1 MAARLLDDLTA
12 LVAKASAAIL
22 ANPASTAA
30 RRTKDDRSPVTDA
43 DEASEAVILKGC
55 AHIAP
60 GIPVVSEEDMT
71 RSAPPA
77 LRNSFILVDPLD
89 GTREFIEGRDEF
101 TVNLAIV
108 TGRTPIAGIVAAP
121 ALGLLWRGVAGA
133 HAERMRLYAS
143 GGAGEPETI
152 RTRTWPGRDAVAA
165 VSRSHYEADTDALLQ
180 RFGVTQRQSSGSS
193 LKFCRVAEGA
203 ADIYPRLSPTCEWDI
218 AAGHAL
224 VAAAGGAVT
233 TPQVAPLVYGNAGG
247 KFRVPGFIGWGDPA
261 KVRASSP

>member
-12 LVAKASAAIL
+12 IVVQASAVIL

-30 RRTKDDRSPVTDA
+30 RRTKDDQSPVTAA
-43 DEASEAVILKGC
+43 DEAAEAVILRGC
-55 AHIAP
+55 VRAAP

-77 LRNSFILVDPLD
+77 LGGSFILVDPLD
-89 GTREFIEGRDEF
+89 GTREFIAGRDEF

-121 ALGLLWRGVAGA
+121 ALGLLWRGIVGA
-133 HAERMRLYAS
+133 HAERLRLSA
-143 GGAGEPETI
+143 GGVTGETQTI
-152 RTRTWPGRDAVAA
+152 RSRRWPGHDAIAA
-165 VSRSHYEADTDALLQ
+165 VSRSHYEAETDSLLQ

-193 LKFCRVAEGA
+193 LKFCRLAEGV

-224 VAAAGGAVT
+224 VVAAGGAVT
-233 TPQVAPLVYGNAGG
+233 TPQAEPLVYGNAGG
-247 KFRVPGFIGWGDPA
+247 KFRVPGFIAWGDPA
-261 KVRASSP
+261 KIQPSSR